1 MENKFKRE
9 DLYIVGLRFYD
20 KDHGK
25 DGALVFSDNLS
36 YLIVTKSK
44 VEGNNNYYNVF
55 DKKETYPLFKRTNYA
70 NYRSNGEAYGT
81 KMELVSDGG
90 FLETGP
96 CWLVQEQLPEEL
108 GDEVSLKTLE
118 DLVLKSDK
126 YFKDREIIAK
136 KRNIIK
142 GLKTHYKDL
151 ENKRIM
157 DKFFDEQYKELNN
170 ENNKKLVK

>member
-20 KDHGK
+20 KNYGK
-25 DGALVFSDNLS
+25 KGALVLSDNLS
-36 YLIVTKSK
+36 YLIVTKSN

-55 DKKETYPLFKRTNYA
+55 NRKESYPVFKRTNYA

-81 KMELVSDGG
+81 QMELVSDGG
-90 FLETGP
+90 FLESGP
-96 CWLVQEQLPEEL
+96 CWLMQEQLPEEF
-108 GDEVSLKTLE
+108 GDEISLKTLE

-126 YFKDREIIAK
+126 YFKDRENIAK
-136 KRNIIK
+136 RRNIIK

-151 ENKRIM
+151 ENKKM
-157 DKFFDEQYKELNN
+157 MNKFFDEQYADLDKEKT
-170 ENNKKLVK
+170 KKLVK